1 MQEHIEN
8 ISTEREENKFDY
20 IAFERLLIKTNLEAY
35 TENLFKSLS
44 HIKSKGINTY
54 FDSSMSSEAEL
65 FQHILE
71 KNKER
76 VRLIELLIFL
86 TQNLETKSE
95 VLFKNRDNDS
105 ITIDPIIQEILF
117 KALKEEYIKRNYNLT
132 YLSEEEARRD
142 ILNLKDIE
150 WIRNYFSNSGFFI
163 LRDDLYE
170 NYLTKNADDNEFV
183 FILDKDY
190 DIFVDNISPEVI
202 DDESMI
208 YDNQIDIKEPASYI
222 DELAIVEEYIN
233 DHIETVDF
241 TLENLNRDLE
251 YYKNDIKK
259 KTTSTPKNLNI
270 YRLIKLLLGFINKS
284 PDFYKNKDVIISRAD
299 CRIIHDVLAFFEFIP
314 NINLIPEKE
323 RNTTKPENYIRA
335 IFDYHSK
342 KNEIISQQD

>member
-20 IAFERLLIKTNLEAY
+20 IAFERLLLKTNLEAY

-44 HIKSKGINTY
+44 HIKSKGINTF
-54 FDSSMSSEAEL
+54 FDSSMSSEDEL

-76 VRLIELLIFL
+76 VRLVELLIFL

-95 VLFKNRDNDS
+95 VLFKNRNNNS
-105 ITIDPIIQEILF
+105 ITIDPIIQEIVF
-117 KALKEEYIKRNYNLT
+117 KALKEEYLRRNYNLKH
-132 YLSEEEARRD
+132 LSEEEVRRD

-170 NYLTKNADDNEFV
+170 NYLRKNATENEFV
-183 FILDKDY
+183 IILDKDY
-190 DIFVDNISPEVI
+190 DIYVDNISPEII

-222 DELAIVEEYIN
+222 DELDIVEEYIN

-241 TLENLNRDLE
+241 TLENLIRDLE
-251 YYKNDIKK
+251 NYKTPIKQK
-259 KTTSTPKNLNI
+259 PTPTPKNLNI
-270 YRLIKLLLGFINKS
+270 YRLMQILLVYIRKS
-284 PDFYKNKDVIISRAD
+284 HDFYKNKDVILSRAD
-299 CRIIHDVLAFFEFIP
+299 CRIIHDILAFFEFIP

-342 KNEIISQQD
+342 KMK